1 MGPHHRA
8 AVGGKCGAG
17 RPRGGGEGAGWQ
29 VRGVGGGIP
38 GSIAP
43 IRTAGWPPAAGRP
56 PSGSAPSPSSCHSIC
71 KPELGYK
78 SPGYQLPIWV
88 RVAGAALGADAPLSH
103 AGPCD
108 RSTALATEQLGSR
121 NLCTFST
128 LSDLCLLMGFKWLA
142 RDTADRSHS
151 DTKQPDVRTDHW
163 HHVDKLVG

>member
-1 MGPHHRA
+1 M
-8 AVGGKCGAG
+8 
-17 RPRGGGEGAGWQ
+17 
-29 VRGVGGGIP
+29 RGVGGGIP

-43 IRTAGWPPAAGRP
+43 IRTAGWPLAATRP
-56 PSGSAPSPSSCHSIC
+56 PSGSALSPSSCHSIC
-71 KPELGYK
+71 KPKLGYK
-78 SPGYQLPIWV
+78 SHGYELPIQP

-108 RSTALATEQLGSR
+108 RSTALATEQLDSR

-151 DTKQPDVRTDHW
+151 DTKQLGVRTDHW
-163 HHVDKLVG
+163 HHVGKFLGIKFHFYPSDSPSLAP

>member
-17 RPRGGGEGAGWQ
+17 RPQGWGAVWQ
-29 VRGVGGGIP
+29 VRGVGGGIL

-43 IRTAGWPPAAGRP
+43 IRTAGWPLAARRP
-56 PSGSAPSPSSCHSIC
+56 PSGSAPSPSFCHNSIC
-71 KPELGYK
+71 KPEFGYK